1 MENNAQKS
9 IIQMARGAFIER
21 IDYEMPKIIANI
33 LDANT
38 KATTKRKLTITM
50 EFAPDDSRQNI
61 PVSFTVKTSLA
72 ATNPVT
78 TTLYVADGE
87 NVVEMV
93 PQIPGQ
99 IGLDTPEQEAP
110 ASLKIIKFA

>member
-9 IIQMARGAFIER
+9 IIEMARGAFIER
-21 IDYEMPKIIANI
+21 INYEMPKIIDNI
-33 LDANT
+33 FDANT
-38 KATTKRKLTITM
+38 KATAKRKLTITM
-50 EFAPDDSRQNI
+50 EFTPDDSRQNI
-61 PVSFTVKTSLA
+61 PVSFSVKTSLA
-72 ATNPVT
+72 PTNPVT
-78 TTLYVADGE
+78 TTLYAVNED

-99 IGLDTPEQEAP
+99 LGLDTPEQEAP